1 MGAVWTVKLAQQ
13 AQRQLGKLASGPR
26 ESALD
31 LIDELRHGHFASETI
46 PLRDHRNFERV
57 KFYGR
62 SHRMVYRINYKAR
75 TILIIRIGKRDAKT
89 YKGFNPA

>member
-1 MGAVWTVKLAQQ
+1 MGAVWTVKLAPQ
-13 AQRQLGKLASGPR
+13 AQRQLSKLQAGPR

-31 LIDELRHGHFASETI
+31 LIDELRHGDFPRETI
-46 PLRDHRNFERV
+46 PLEGHRNFERV

-62 SHRMVYRINYKAR
+62 SHRMIYRINHKAR
-75 TILIIRIGKRDAKT
+75 TILILRIGKRDAKT